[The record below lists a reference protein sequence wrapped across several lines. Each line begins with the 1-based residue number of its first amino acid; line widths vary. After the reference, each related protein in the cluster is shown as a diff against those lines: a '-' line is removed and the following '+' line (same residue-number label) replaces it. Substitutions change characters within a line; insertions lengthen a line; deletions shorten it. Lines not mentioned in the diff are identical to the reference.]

1 MYSTRMDKVVS
12 AADANRRLSDLL
24 RTVKEGRIAMIT
36 SHGNPVARIIPV
48 VHDLRVVDGA
58 RFALLARLQTEQAV
72 KVVRW
77 RRDELYDEVT

>member
-1 MYSTRMDKVVS
+1 
-12 AADANRRLSDLL
+12 
-24 RTVKEGRIAMIT
+24 MIT